1 MQGDAED
8 DSKASLMD
16 GSYWKNQ
23 NRLVVNLGANRKHM
37 VIRKVKSVYLACF
50 KEKHRWSVLPRNAL
64 RFPTESS
71 FLLEM
76 AAALASRRATHNQ
89 KKV

>member
-8 DSKASLMD
+8 DSKASSMD

-37 VIRKVKSVYLACF
+37 VIRKVKSVCLACIRKNTAGLF
-50 KEKHRWSVLPRNAL
+50 FLGK
-64 RFPTESS
+64 SS
-71 FLLEM
+71 EIP
-76 AAALASRRATHNQ
+76 N
-89 KKV
+89 